1 MKFILKA
8 NYFGIHLQRTVTPL
22 EQLSNTLVAV
32 ELSVVGMA
40 LRIQRT
46 KKKIPPLQA
55 TSKPSVGHGV
65 SSFETV
71 SNDLV
76 IFESCREC
84 LKKK

>member
-46 KKKIPPLQA
+46 KKKNPSPAGHQQA
-55 TSKPSVGHGV
+55 KCGSWC
-65 SSFETV
+65 
-71 SNDLV
+71 V
-76 IFESCREC
+76 IFRDCI
-84 LKKK
+84 